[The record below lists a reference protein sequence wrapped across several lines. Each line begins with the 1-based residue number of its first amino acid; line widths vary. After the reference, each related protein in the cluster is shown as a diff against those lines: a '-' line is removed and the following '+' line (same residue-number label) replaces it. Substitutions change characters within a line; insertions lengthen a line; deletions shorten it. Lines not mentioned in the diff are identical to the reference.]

1 MGDKV
6 KKASRVNRFTGKVY
20 VANFEGDEIDGKR
33 YAYGDEIDESVDA
46 GTVRYLY
53 ENGRLTELSE
63 GDPIVP
69 AIDSGSPLGLDAG
82 LKAASTMTRAEMLSE
97 LSADMPD
104 HELRRAVEAR
114 RQRAEGGDEDEAPQ
128 RGKGDTFEDLAD
140 ANERAE
146 AVKLMRQSETKLR
159 KLAEDEEVEGVEAD
173 HDKADIVRAILAKRA
188 QVAQDQTDEF
198 DATAFVDRNLDE
210 IEPELAGLSAEDRTA
225 VREAENARSEPRS
238 TLVAKLDELDKPAA

>member
-46 GTVRYLY
+46 GTIRYLV

-82 LKAASTMTRAEMLSE
+82 LKAAATMTRAEMLSE
-97 LSADMPD
+97 LAADMPD
-104 HELRRAVEAR
+104 HELRIAVEAR
-114 RQRAEGGDEDEAPQ
+114 RQRAEGGGSEDEESDP
-128 RGKGDTFEDLAD
+128 FVDLD
-140 ANERAE
+140 NANERAD
-146 AVKLMRQSETKLR
+146 AAKLMRKSEKALR
-159 KLAEDEEVEGVEAD
+159 ELATEEKVEGVTAD
-173 HDKADIVRAILAKRA
+173 DDKAEIVLAIIRHRRAKAE
-188 QVAQDQTDEF
+188 DDTF
-198 DATAFVDRNLDE
+198 DAATFVDRNLDE

-225 VREAENARSEPRS
+225 VREAEAARTGGPRS
-238 TLVAKLDELDKPAA
+238 TLVEKLDELDKPAA